1 MAELESKRKGEIE
14 NNIKEMRSL
23 QANFMLEIK
32 TLQQTQISEKQ
43 ELIQAKDKEI
53 SLLKQRVLD
62 D

>member
-1 MAELESKRKGEIE
+1 
-14 NNIKEMRSL
+14 
-23 QANFMLEIK
+23 MLEIK